1 MKNHIKKFG
10 ESLNENASEYRDP
23 SEWTEEEL
31 IQYIIKSYESLSN
44 RANSVFFDVKKR
56 IQQDPDFTGWR
67 ENLTD
72 RSRKS
77 MGDISKLQLGISST
91 LLNIKRALASRVPRY
106 SDPEWKEDQSLDD
119 N

>member
-10 ESLNENASEYRDP
+10 ERLNENTGEYRDP
-23 SEWTEEEL
+23 SEWTDEEL
-31 IQYIIKSYESLSN
+31 IQYVIKSYESLSR

-91 LLNIKRALASRVPRY
+91 LLNIKRALASRVQQS
-106 SDPEWKEDQSLDD
+106 SDPEWKEDETLDD